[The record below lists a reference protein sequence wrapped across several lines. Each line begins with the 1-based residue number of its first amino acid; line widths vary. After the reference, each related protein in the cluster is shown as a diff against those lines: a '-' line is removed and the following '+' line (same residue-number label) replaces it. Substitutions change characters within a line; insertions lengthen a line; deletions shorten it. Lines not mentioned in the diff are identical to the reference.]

1 MKTEDKLKLATHG
14 YTDANSFAV
23 SLASDMA
30 GQVPEWIQLM
40 PFGLVKSV
48 KGDFTAD
55 GESMAEIISYFAA
68 RGNDIV
74 IDYEHQ
80 TLEGGQAPAAGWI
93 KELQD
98 RGPDGLWARA
108 EWTEKAKEYLA
119 NKEYKYLSPVVLV
132 RRADN
137 KAVAIHSVALTNA
150 PAISGVRPIV
160 NKDGKKK
167 EDDNMEK
174 FLEQLANTLG
184 LKDQPDQ
191 AKMLEVVKAL
201 KDEAEAETVAHKEVL
216 ELLNLKE
223 GAGLAEVKG
232 RVVAL
237 KNPSGYVR
245 AEDFKA
251 LQDKLGQRERDEL
264 VARALSEGKITP
276 AQKQWAEQYA
286 LKDQE
291 GLKAFLD
298 QAPQIVPLGTIAGG
312 KGTPGSSA
320 VDDVQAS
327 VNKMLGI
334 SEEDFKKYSGS
345 GTEV

>member
-1 MKTEDKLKLATHG
+1 M
-14 YTDANSFAV
+14 
-23 SLASDMA
+23 
-30 GQVPEWIQLM
+30 
-40 PFGLVKSV
+40 
-48 KGDFTAD
+48 
-55 GESMAEIISYFAA
+55 
-68 RGNDIV
+68 
-74 IDYEHQ
+74 
-80 TLEGGQAPAAGWI
+80 
-93 KELQD
+93 
-98 RGPDGLWARA
+98 
-108 EWTEKAKEYLA
+108 
-119 NKEYKYLSPVVLV
+119 
-132 RRADN
+132 
-137 KAVAIHSVALTNA
+137 
-150 PAISGVRPIV
+150 
-160 NKDGKKK
+160 
-167 EDDNMEK
+167 
-174 FLEQLANTLG
+174 
-184 LKDQPDQ
+184 
-191 AKMLEVVKAL
+191 
-201 KDEAEAETVAHKEVL
+201 AHKEVL